1 MRADAPEGGE
11 VRPAVAADLIERH
24 DDHACGPGGRSEGES
39 GIGDEP
45 SAAMIEREDRLQA
58 VCFRLG
64 DRAGVA
70 QGFRAEDGY
79 EPRPGGVG
87 RGAGGVDA
95 LEHRAHRA
103 VVGEAAV
110 EPDFGRRQFRAQGG
124 ERGGVI
130 AVPED
135 GVEIGDIKRARA
147 ARLEECACERN
158 RFARR
163 GEPRAQRAIVGALA
177 AYGAYGFTAEQ
188 VEYRY
193 DQHEVR
199 PLTKIFVYEYLT
211 GGGIDPELAGDGSLA
226 DLSAL
231 MGDGRV
237 MRDSLV
243 SELRKLGGVRVSFA
257 SSRFEALSLQDG
269 SCCPVPG
276 ESIPA
281 FVARV
286 ARTHDYAWVIAPEC
300 DDLLLQLHDA
310 VGPQRWLGCTR
321 EAIALASSK
330 RATVAC
336 LAAHGIAVTE
346 SLDPAS
352 EGEPGEGP
360 WVVKPDDGA
369 GSLDTFVFDSY
380 AAACADY
387 DTRASAGRA
396 PVLQRWVEGEPL
408 SLSLICREEGVELV
422 SVNRQRIGFVERHAP
437 GAHMRIVEWGGVA
450 VDQMDLGSVRG
461 QTLASLARRTA
472 AALPGLRGFIGI
484 DLVWHPRRG
493 PVIVEINPRLTTA
506 YAHLAASSGGRLTRA
521 LLAAHG
527 VPLAEERAPRAASV
541 WERPERGAQL

>member
-1 MRADAPEGGE
+1 M
-11 VRPAVAADLIERH
+11 
-24 DDHACGPGGRSEGES
+24 
-39 GIGDEP
+39 
-45 SAAMIEREDRLQA
+45 
-58 VCFRLG
+58 
-64 DRAGVA
+64 
-70 QGFRAEDGY
+70 
-79 EPRPGGVG
+79 
-87 RGAGGVDA
+87 
-95 LEHRAHRA
+95 
-103 VVGEAAV
+103 
-110 EPDFGRRQFRAQGG
+110 
-124 ERGGVI
+124 
-130 AVPED
+130 
-135 GVEIGDIKRARA
+135 
-147 ARLEECACERN
+147 
-158 RFARR
+158 
-163 GEPRAQRAIVGALA
+163 
-177 AYGAYGFTAEQ
+177 
-188 VEYRY
+188 
-193 DQHEVR
+193 R

-211 GGGIDPELAGDGSLA
+211 GGGIDPELATDGSLA

-231 MGDGRV
+231 MGDGRI
-237 MRDSLV
+237 MRDALV

-257 SSRFEALSLQDG
+257 SSRFEALSLRDG
-269 SCCPVPG
+269 SCCPAPG

-286 ARTHDYAWVIAPEC
+286 ARAHDYAWVIAPEC

-330 RATVAC
+330 RATAAC

-346 SLDPAS
+346 SLDPAGD
-352 EGEPGEGP
+352 GEPGEGP

-396 PVLQRWVEGEPL
+396 PVLQAWVEGEPL
-408 SLSLICREEGVELV
+408 SLSLICREDGVELV
-422 SVNRQRIGFVERHAP
+422 SVNRQRISFVERHAP

-450 VDQMDLGSVRG
+450 VDQIDLGSVRA

-484 DLVWHPRRG
+484 DLIWHPRRG

-506 YAHLAASSGGRLTRA
+506 YAHLATSSGGRLTRA

-527 VPLAEERAPRAASV
+527 VPFAEERSPRIASA
-541 WERPERGAQL
+541 WGRPERGVQL